1 VITGTIFDIKK
12 FSLHDGPGIR
22 TTVFFKGCDMRCR
35 WCHNP
40 ESHRPEPE
48 LIFRPDRCIG
58 CRSCLTVCTQRAISL
73 NGDVITHQKEKCI
86 QCGCC
91 AEVCDA
97 QAREM
102 IGRESTVE
110 EVMAEI
116 EKDLPFYAE
125 SGGGVTF
132 SGGEPLLQKDFL
144 ASLLHSCRARG
155 IHTAVDTCGSV
166 DWRDIDSIRNQ
177 TDLFLYDLKL
187 VDDVLHRKH
196 TGVSNK
202 NILRNLQKLSD
213 QGQDVIIRVPIVP
226 GITDTGENIRHI
238 GELTMRLSHLRRL
251 DILPYF
257 HIAAEKYRRLHRVYD
272 LTETRPPGAE
282 RMSQIADLLRD
293 FGLKVHIGG

>member
-40 ESHRPEPE
+40 ESHRLEPE
-48 LIFRPDRCIG
+48 LMFRPDRCIG
-58 CRSCLTVCTQRAISL
+58 CQSCLTVCTQKAISL
-73 NGDVITHQKEKCI
+73 NDDVITHQKEKCI
-86 QCGCC
+86 QCGRC
-91 AEVCDA
+91 ADVCNA

-102 IGRESTVE
+102 VGRESTVE
-110 EVMAEI
+110 EVMTEI
-116 EKDLPFYAE
+116 EKDLPFYVQ

-144 ASLLHSCRARG
+144 SALLHSCKARG
-155 IHTAVDTCGSV
+155 IHTAVDTCGYA
-166 DWRDIDSIRNQ
+166 DWKDIDSIRNQ

-196 TGVSNK
+196 TGVTNK

-213 QGQDVIIRVPIVP
+213 GGQDIIIRVPIVP
-226 GITDTGENIRHI
+226 GITDTKENIHHI

-257 HIAAEKYRRLHRVYD
+257 HIAAEKYQRLHRVYD
-272 LTETRPPGAE
+272 LTETRPPSAE